1 VFSYNAPFYGSAG
14 SISLNKPIVSG
25 VNNNSADGYWLLAS
39 DGGVFTYSPTNEGMP
54 FYGSA
59 A

>member
-1 VFSYNAPFYGSAG
+1 MFDFNAPFYGSTG
-14 SISLNKPIVSG
+14 NLKLNKPVIAG
-25 VNNNSADGYWLLAS
+25 LNNNSYDGYWLIAS
-39 DGGVFTYSPTNEGMP
+39 DGGVFTFGPPNEGMP